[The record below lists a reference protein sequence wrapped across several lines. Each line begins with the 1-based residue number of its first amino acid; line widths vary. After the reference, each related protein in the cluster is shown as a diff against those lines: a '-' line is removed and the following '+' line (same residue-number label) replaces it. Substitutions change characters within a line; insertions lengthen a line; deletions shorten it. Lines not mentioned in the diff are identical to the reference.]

1 MIVAADTN
9 SMTGAMKALDPIA
22 LSPLNLPW
30 RGDSC
35 DTRPGSAWD
44 GFNTFPAAEFAA
56 CKIPGTK
63 LIIYEEGRASSSWR
77 LIRGG
82 SQRSSQLSRR
92 CSVYWQKIHD
102 LHRGIDTLG
111 SIPRLEPLWV
121 VTRSCWRQQ
130 GARR

>member
-1 MIVAADTN
+1 MTLIV
-9 SMTGAMKALDPIA
+9 
-22 LSPLNLPW
+22 
-30 RGDSC
+30 
-35 DTRPGSAWD
+35 SAWD
-44 GFNTFPAAEFAA
+44 GFNTLPAAEFAA

-92 CSVYWQKIHD
+92 CSVYWLKIHD
-102 LHRGIDTLG
+102 LHGGIDTLG

-130 GARR
+130 GRAVSLGVHKPTAYYVVRILLWR